1 MGGGGEFNE
10 QFQVM
15 IKNKFASLKILEDN
29 EVTKKSYDII
39 GEDIKIKNKAVS
51 IIVNQS
57 IINRGSMRKVEKW

>member
-10 QFQVM
+10 QFQVT
-15 IKNKFASLKILEDN
+15 IKNKFASLKFLEDN
-29 EVTKKSYDII
+29 EVTKKSYDTI

-57 IINRGSMRKVEKW
+57 IINRGSMRKVEKL